1 MIGKEENTEEKIFRA
16 ANKVFLEKGMAAARM
31 QEIADE
37 AGINKALL
45 HYYFRTKEKLF
56 YTVFKRALRKF
67 LPEVQDIMLSDLSI
81 QEKMYLFVEDYMEA
95 LLENQFLPLFILQ
108 EINRDPDKLV
118 NTFRESGVDPLPI
131 IEMFRNEMIKGNIIQ
146 MDPLQFVVS
155 VLSLIIF
162 PIAARP
168 MLQTV
173 FFEKNKKAY
182 DVFLDERKRF
192 VADFINNAILT
203 SRNN

>member
-1 MIGKEENTEEKIFRA
+1 MTGSEKNTEEKIFRA
-16 ANKVFLEKGMAAARM
+16 ANKVFLKKGMAAARM

-56 YTVFKRALRKF
+56 YTVFKRALKKF
-67 LPEVQDIMLSDLSI
+67 LPEVQYVMLSDLPI
-81 QEKMYLFVEDYMEA
+81 QEKMHLFVEDYMEA

-118 NTFRESGVDPLPI
+118 STFRESGIDPFPI
-131 IEMFRNEMIKGNIIQ
+131 IEMFKSEMIKGHIIQ
-146 MDPLQFVVS
+146 MDPLQFVIS

-173 FFEKNKKAY
+173 FFEKNKEAY
-182 DVFLDERKRF
+182 DVFLAERKRF
-192 VADFINNAILT
+192 VADFINSAILT
-203 SRNN
+203 STNN